1 MSAIDIILAILDIL
15 SGIVLVVLFLAQEG
29 NDRGMGIVSGASTTD
44 SYYSKT
50 KGRSLEER
58 LKFWTKV
65 TAVFFAAVSIML
77 YLAVT
82 KGF

>member
-1 MSAIDIILAILDIL
+1 MSALDIILAILDIL
-15 SGIVLVVLFLAQEG
+15 TGVILVVLFLAQEG
-29 NDRGMGIVSGASTTD
+29 NDRGMGIVSGATTTD

-58 LKFWTKV
+58 LKLWTKII
-65 TAVFFAAVSIML
+65 AIAFAIVSVLL